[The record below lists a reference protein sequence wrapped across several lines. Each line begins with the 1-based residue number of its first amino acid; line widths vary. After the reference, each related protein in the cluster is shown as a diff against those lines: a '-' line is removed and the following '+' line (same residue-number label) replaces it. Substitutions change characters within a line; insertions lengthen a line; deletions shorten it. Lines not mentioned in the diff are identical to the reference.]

1 MLTKKSV
8 HILVPFLSNQQ
19 VCGDLNFCVLLF
31 EVSTLPSLVTISLI
45 KLAIYIFEIVMWPDI
60 GI

>member
-8 HILVPFLSNQQ
+8 HNLVPFLSNQQ
-19 VCGDLNFCVLLF
+19 VCDDLNFCVLF

-45 KLAIYIFEIVMWPDI
+45 KLAIQIFEIVMWPDI

>member
-19 VCGDLNFCVLLF
+19 VCDDLNFCVLLF

-45 KLAIYIFEIVMWPDI
+45 KLAIYIFEIIMWPDI